1 MSAEAE
7 FEEEQTTRRRPVVP
21 ESAWIA
27 PSATVVGD
35 VELGEEAS
43 VWYGCV
49 LRGDIAPIRVG
60 AGTNVQDLS
69 VLHVDVDRPCL
80 VGERVGIGHRAIIH
94 GCTIGDGA
102 LIGMGAVVLSHAE
115 IGEGS
120 LVAAGAVVTEGT
132 VIPPHSLV
140 VGVPAKVVREVDDAL
155 RERIQTTAS
164 HYRALKEGH
173 RRGRWRTAG
182 ASRRED

>member
-1 MSAEAE
+1 MG
-7 FEEEQTTRRRPVVP
+7 FEEEITTRRRPIVP

-69 VLHVDVDRPCL
+69 VLHVDLDRPCL

-102 LIGMGAVVLSHAE
+102 LVGMGAVVLSGAE

-120 LVAAGAVVTEGT
+120 LVAAGAVVTEGME
-132 VIPPHSLV
+132 VPPSSLV
-140 VGVPAKVVREVDDAL
+140 VGVPARVVREVDPTL
-155 RERIQTTAS
+155 RERIEATAE

-173 RRGRWRTAG
+173 RRGRWTSAG
-182 ASRRED
+182 SADGGER